1 MHNQLV
7 DLLDGTRL
15 EAKVNFGTLYHLQK
29 CGAMGLM
36 KRIDKKNKK
45 KQKPTDD
52 EMMEVSAKIVYAILR
67 SNGRNVTFDE
77 ALSLLPP
84 DIDSIKKIMD
94 VYQKE
99 LEKYKKKQTAQKNMK
114 EFTQI

>member
-36 KRIDKKNKK
+36 KRIDKKNIK
-45 KQKPTDD
+45 KQKPTD
-52 EMMEVSAKIVYAILR
+52 EWHAGVICLQMPCR
-67 SNGRNVTFDE
+67 
-77 ALSLLPP
+77 
-84 DIDSIKKIMD
+84 
-94 VYQKE
+94 
-99 LEKYKKKQTAQKNMK
+99 
-114 EFTQI
+114 